1 MRKRFLSSLLDA
13 PRTVMVLP
21 IIFLLLGAGGPLIGV
36 LVMMLL
42 YCYYCGWKSRKPRGE
57 SKRERFLYNS

>member
-1 MRKRFLSSLLDA
+1 
-13 PRTVMVLP
+13 MVLP

-42 YCYYCGWKSRKPRGE
+42 YCYYCGWKSRKPPRAE
-57 SKRERFLYNS
+57 SKRERFL